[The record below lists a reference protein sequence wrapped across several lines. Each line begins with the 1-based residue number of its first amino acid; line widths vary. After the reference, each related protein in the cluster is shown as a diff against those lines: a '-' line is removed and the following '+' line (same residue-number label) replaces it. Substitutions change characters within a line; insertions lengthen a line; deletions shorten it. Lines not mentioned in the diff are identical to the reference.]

1 MSPPNL
7 APTSSWGQVPWDT
20 WQPRTWTLA
29 APVEVANPGM
39 VGHKVALGLALAK
52 QATPAF
58 VDLVLALG
66 LSQYPTVPITR
77 GTDNEP
83 SSKMKKL

>member
-1 MSPPNL
+1 
-7 APTSSWGQVPWDT
+7 VPWDT

>member
-1 MSPPNL
+1 
-7 APTSSWGQVPWDT
+7 
-20 WQPRTWTLA
+20 
-29 APVEVANPGM
+29 M